1 MLNKTSLINNLI
13 IAQKA
18 LKNAELELSELFDGK
33 GYDYNY
39 CNSEW
44 YLENGDI
51 LYIADKNGTFNE
63 AARCGAYLKAEA
75 EGLVLYVLV
84 YDDYNSQYVILE
96 EGNRTY
102 SPDQKTIIAEVE
114 EELS

>member
-1 MLNKTSLINNLI
+1 MLDKTILINNLI
-13 IAQKA
+13 IAQEA
-18 LKNAELELSELFDGK
+18 LKNAELELNKLFGGE

-63 AARCGAYLKAEA
+63 AARCGAYPRGQA

-96 EGNRTY
+96 ERNRVY
-102 SPDQKTIIAEVE
+102 SPDQKAIIAEVE